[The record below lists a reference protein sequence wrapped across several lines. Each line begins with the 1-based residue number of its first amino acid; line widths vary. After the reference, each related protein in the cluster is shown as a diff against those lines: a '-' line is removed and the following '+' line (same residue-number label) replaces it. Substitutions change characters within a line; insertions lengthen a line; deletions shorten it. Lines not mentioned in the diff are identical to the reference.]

1 MRRTAQTLPVS
12 VVHTIYS
19 DTARHRDI
27 NFFVSVVAAATDA
40 VTLVALVRC
49 SPPEME
55 FYKLTPMRV
64 GSTKRWV
71 GHALTYAPSPQASLG
86 EGYGMKPDSCATD
99 KSSPT
104 HTKDLRAWCDK
115 SLAVCIAS
123 SRSDPDD
130 VCDGVYC
137 DTST

>member
-1 MRRTAQTLPVS
+1 MKRTAQTRLVS
-12 VVHTIYS
+12 VVHTIYT
-19 DTARHRDI
+19 DKTRNRDI
-27 NFFVSVVAAATDA
+27 NFSVIVAAAATDA
-40 VTLVALVRC
+40 ATLVALDRC
-49 SPPEME
+49 PPPEME

-115 SLAVCIAS
+115 QPRSLHRVES
-123 SRSDPDD
+123 L
-130 VCDGVYC
+130 
-137 DTST
+137 